1 LAELHAEASCPI
13 CLDPLTDPVTIACGH
28 NFCVGCIGQR
38 WEGLEHIL
46 PCPVCLHHCP
56 DRDFRRNTQLRHVT
70 GLVRQLPG
78 ARSKRKVQD
87 ERPLCERHNQAL
99 ALFCEKDL
107 ELLCPQCRVSSDHQ
121 DHPLIPMEQA
131 AAGHRKK
138 LKSYIE
144 PLMNQVEDAEKGLKM
159 QVSKLFQSRWKLEN
173 RRSKLRSE
181 FEQFRHFLGK
191 EQGTIHIRLL
201 IEENR
206 VQEKLIENK
215 NQLSDYLSTLR
226 SLISE
231 ITKKRLQT
239 DLDLL
244 TGIESLHNMYEQ
256 LETPAVFSYKLRKEI
271 CSLPPQYFGLQKTI
285 STFQVDLTLDPQTAH
300 HNLLISED
308 RKTIT
313 FQKMKPSAMSALAG
327 LQAQANC
334 PVCLDYLR
342 DPVTTECGHNFCR
355 CCIQQSW
362 ADRSDSFPCPVCR
375 HAGQKRHLRSN
386 MQLGRMVDIAQR
398 LHITRS
404 KRKRQDERH
413 LCEKHKQVLTLFCE
427 DDLQVLCPMCVRPP
441 DHQGHWVRPAEEAA
455 SHHRQ
460 RLSGY
465 IEPLEKQVANVE
477 KLVATQ
483 ERKLIE
489 LREQVQCQ
497 KQKLASEFKY
507 LNQFVDREQ
516 EAVLSRLAEEEKD
529 IQQMLCA
536 NITEFSDHVST
547 LQDLLKEVAERSV
560 MSEVKLLTDI
570 RSIHDRCECPK
581 PPDLYSFQLRREG
594 CSLPPQYLVL
604 QKIIQRFQ
612 REVTLDPETAHPHL
626 LVSED
631 KKSVTFVKKKPSI
644 PQNPERFMMDP
655 IILGSEGF
663 DGGRHYWEVQLDD
676 KSEWAVGVCEDLL
689 SWKGKWPLSAQSRCW
704 TIQLQ
709 NGGYVAQAAVP
720 VTLVLK
726 EKPREVGIYLDYE
739 LGKISFY
746 CLNDRSHIH
755 SFTDAFSEVLKPYFC
770 MGQDPKPLTI
780 CAVRD

>member
-1 LAELHAEASCPI
+1 MASAASLAELHAEASCPI

-313 FQKMKPSAMSALAG
+313 FQKMKPSG
-327 LQAQANC
+327 ANN
-334 PVCLDYLR
+334 PR
-342 DPVTTECGHNFCR
+342 TFT
-355 CCIQQSW
+355 
-362 ADRSDSFPCPVCR
+362 
-375 HAGQKRHLRSN
+375 
-386 MQLGRMVDIAQR
+386 
-398 LHITRS
+398 
-404 KRKRQDERH
+404 
-413 LCEKHKQVLTLFCE
+413 
-427 DDLQVLCPMCVRPP
+427 
-441 DHQGHWVRPAEEAA
+441 
-455 SHHRQ
+455 SH
-460 RLSGY
+460 
-465 IEPLEKQVANVE
+465 P
-477 KLVATQ
+477 
-483 ERKLIE
+483 
-489 LREQVQCQ
+489 
-497 KQKLASEFKY
+497 
-507 LNQFVDREQ
+507 
-516 EAVLSRLAEEEKD
+516 AVLS
-529 IQQMLCA
+529 C
-536 NITEFSDHVST
+536 
-547 LQDLLKEVAERSV
+547 
-560 MSEVKLLTDI
+560 
-570 RSIHDRCECPK
+570 
-581 PPDLYSFQLRREG
+581 
-594 CSLPPQYLVL
+594 
-604 QKIIQRFQ
+604 
-612 REVTLDPETAHPHL
+612 
-626 LVSED
+626 
-631 KKSVTFVKKKPSI
+631 
-644 PQNPERFMMDP
+644 
-655 IILGSEGF
+655 EGF
-663 DGGRHYWEVQLDD
+663 AAGRHFWQVEIGGFG
-676 KSEWAVGVCEDLL
+676 EWSMGVCKESFPRNVLIAPSANTGCWQIQFWTSTCGTED
-689 SWKGKWPLSAQSRCW
+689 SANLRH
-704 TIQLQ
+704 I
-709 NGGYVAQAAVP
+709 
-720 VTLVLK
+720 
-726 EKPREVGIYLDYE
+726 GIFLDYE
-739 LGKISFY
+739 LGEVSFY
-746 CLNDRSHIH
+746 NLGNNSHLY
-755 SFTDAFSEVLKPYFC
+755 TFSESFAEKLMPYFSI
-770 MGQDPKPLTI
+770 GPSSKSLTI
-780 CAVRD
+780 SIVKDES